1 MNVFI
6 KINRMKQL
14 EKTFSRKTFV
24 QVCSA
29 SFLTSLPKIYASEGY
44 KVFPL
49 YFVGGLIVLA
59 VAHLLTH
66 DKRSGWLI
74 DCAALSTFFLVFGN
88 FGFSS
93 LLSVAWVTLVGFVLL
108 RPKSNFKL
116 FRVVMT
122 NVIIFVTLFSV
133 VELPLRFSENPDDH
147 PNFNL
152 GVESKS
158 QDFVKLNQKSYFKK
172 ALEQSRNDSS
182 VLGPNREFI
191 DVMTEQIKSSGD
203 LVFLDDYPGNYIKI
217 QAGRRSTVGS
227 TGIRQ
232 KRVLVFGGSTVFCAE
247 VPDSM
252 TIPSQL
258 QKIILDNKFELDVLN
273 YGIPGIRIE
282 NQFRILER
290 IQGLGPGDV
299 VVFYDGINDLN
310 TVFRLGL
317 ESNKS
322 VIPLGFVKEVAAWV
336 ESHSLLARGLISGYI
351 DRSGIS
357 KDFLNTDAENEVA
370 GLWIKNDKI
379 ARTFVEIKGAQF
391 VHILQPNW
399 VTYKGGV
406 EATKDNKR
414 WADMKVIQNYF
425 EKYANPETKIE
436 NFTKKLD
443 GLSSTPFIDWAH
455 LDEIGNKKIAEEM
468 FAVLEPMLKAQGR

>member
-1 MNVFI
+1 VKKF
-6 KINRMKQL
+6 KCAL
-14 EKTFSRKTFV
+14 SRKTFV
-24 QVCSA
+24 RICSA
-29 SFLTSLPKIYASEGY
+29 SFFSSMMQIYAIEGY
-44 KVFPL
+44 KDFPM

-59 VAHLLTH
+59 VANLLTH
-66 DKRSGWLI
+66 NKRSGWLI
-74 DCAALSTFFLVFGN
+74 DCVVLSVFFVVFGN
-88 FGFSS
+88 FGISS
-93 LLSVAWVTLVGFVLL
+93 LLWVLWITLIGFVFL
-108 RPKSNFKL
+108 RSKPDFKIL
-116 FRVVMT
+116 NVVAT
-122 NVIIFVTLFSV
+122 NLILFVTLFSV

-152 GVESKS
+152 GVDSKS
-158 QDFVKLNQKSYFKK
+158 QNFVKLSAKSYFKK
-172 ALEQSRNDSS
+172 ALEQSKNDSS

-217 QAGRRSTVGS
+217 QTGRRLTVGS

-258 QKIILDNKFELDVLN
+258 QKLILDNKFDLDVLN

-282 NQFRILER
+282 NQLKILET
-290 IQGLGPGDV
+290 IGDIGPGDV

-351 DRSGIS
+351 DSSGIS
-357 KDFLNTDAENEVA
+357 KDFLSNDAENEVA
-370 GLWIKNDKI
+370 DLWVKNDKG
-379 ARTFVEIKGAQF
+379 ARSYVESKGAKF

-399 VTYKGGV
+399 VTYQGGV

-414 WADMKVIQNYF
+414 WSDMRSIQNYF
-425 EKYANPETKIE
+425 EKYSTSVTKIE

-443 GLSSTPFIDWAH
+443 GLSSTPYIDWAH

-468 FAVLEPMLKAQGR
+468 FAVLEPLLVAQGK

>member
-1 MNVFI
+1 MLLSLKNNMRIYV
-6 KINRMKQL
+6 
-14 EKTFSRKTFV
+14 
-24 QVCSA
+24 A
-29 SFLTSLPKIYASEGY
+29 AFLAAIPEIYAIEGY
-44 KVFPL
+44 RSFPF
-49 YFVGGLIVLA
+49 YFVAGLLILLI
-59 VAHLLTH
+59 AHRLRVN
-66 DKRSGWLI
+66 KPSQWGI
-74 DCAALSTFFLVFGN
+74 DCAALSIFFVVFGN

-93 LLSVAWVTLVGFVLL
+93 MLWVLWITLIGFVFL
-108 RPKSNFKL
+108 RSKPDFKIL
-116 FRVVMT
+116 KVFAINLVL
-122 NVIIFVTLFSV
+122 FVTLFSV
-133 VELPLRFSENPDDH
+133 VELPLRISENPDDH

-158 QDFVKLNQKSYFKK
+158 QNFVRLNEKSYFKK
-172 ALEQSRNDSS
+172 ALEQSKNDSS
-182 VLGPNREFI
+182 VLGPNKEFI

-217 QAGRRSTVGS
+217 KSGQRLTVGS

-258 QKIILDNKFELDVLN
+258 QKIILDNKFDIDVLN

-282 NQFRILER
+282 NQFQILET
-290 IQGLGPGDV
+290 IQDLGPGDT

-351 DRSGIS
+351 DSSGIS
-357 KDFLNTDAENEVA
+357 KNFLSTDAENEVA
-370 GLWIKNDKI
+370 DLWVKNDEA
-379 ARTFVEIKGAQF
+379 AREYVESKGASF

-399 VTYKGGV
+399 VTYQGGV

-414 WADMKVIQNYF
+414 WSDMKTIQNYF
-425 EKYANPETKIE
+425 EKYSTPVTKIE

-443 GLSSTPFIDWAH
+443 GLTSTPYIDWAH

-468 FAVLEPMLKAQGR
+468 FAVLEPLLVAKDK

>member
-1 MNVFI
+1 
-6 KINRMKQL
+6 MKKFKCAL
-14 EKTFSRKTFV
+14 SRKTFV
-24 QVCSA
+24 RICSA
-29 SFLTSLPKIYASEGY
+29 SFFSSMMQIYAIEGY
-44 KVFPL
+44 KDFPM

-59 VAHLLTH
+59 VANLLTH
-66 DKRSGWLI
+66 NKRSGWLI
-74 DCAALSTFFLVFGN
+74 DCVVLSVFFVVFGN
-88 FGFSS
+88 FGISS
-93 LLSVAWVTLVGFVLL
+93 LLWVLWITLIGFVFL
-108 RPKSNFKL
+108 RSKPDFKIL
-116 FRVVMT
+116 KVVAT
-122 NVIIFVTLFSV
+122 NLILFVTLFSV

-152 GVESKS
+152 GVDSKS
-158 QDFVKLNQKSYFKK
+158 QNFVKLSAKSYFKK
-172 ALEQSRNDSS
+172 ALEQSKNDSS

-217 QAGRRSTVGS
+217 QTGRRLTVGS

-258 QKIILDNKFELDVLN
+258 QKLILDNKFDLDVLN

-282 NQFRILER
+282 NQLKILET
-290 IQGLGPGDV
+290 IGDIGPGDV

-351 DRSGIS
+351 DSSGIS
-357 KDFLNTDAENEVA
+357 KDFLSNDAENEVA
-370 GLWIKNDKI
+370 DLWVKNDKG
-379 ARTFVEIKGAQF
+379 ARSYVESKGAKF

-399 VTYKGGV
+399 VTYQGGV

-414 WADMKVIQNYF
+414 WSDMRSIQNYF
-425 EKYANPETKIE
+425 EKYSTSVTKID

-443 GLSSTPFIDWAH
+443 GLSSTPYIDWAH

-468 FAVLEPMLKAQGR
+468 FAVLEPLLVAQGK

>member
-1 MNVFI
+1 M
-6 KINRMKQL
+6 MQ
-14 EKTFSRKTFV
+14 
-24 QVCSA
+24 
-29 SFLTSLPKIYASEGY
+29 IYAIEGY
-44 KVFPL
+44 KDFPM

-59 VAHLLTH
+59 VANLLTH
-66 DKRSGWLI
+66 NKRSGWLI
-74 DCAALSTFFLVFGN
+74 DCVVLSVFFVVFGN
-88 FGFSS
+88 FGISS
-93 LLSVAWVTLVGFVLL
+93 LLWVLWITLIGFVFL
-108 RPKSNFKL
+108 RSKPDFKIL
-116 FRVVMT
+116 NVVAT
-122 NVIIFVTLFSV
+122 NLILFVTLFSV

-152 GVESKS
+152 GVDSKS
-158 QDFVKLNQKSYFKK
+158 QNFVKLSAKSYFKK
-172 ALEQSRNDSS
+172 ALEQSKNDSS

-217 QAGRRSTVGS
+217 QTGRRLTVGS

-258 QKIILDNKFELDVLN
+258 QKLILDNKFDLDVLN

-282 NQFRILER
+282 NQLKILET
-290 IQGLGPGDV
+290 IGDIGPGDV

-351 DRSGIS
+351 DSSGIS
-357 KDFLNTDAENEVA
+357 KDFLSNDAENEVA
-370 GLWIKNDKI
+370 DLWVKNDKG
-379 ARTFVEIKGAQF
+379 ARSYVESKGAKF

-399 VTYKGGV
+399 VTYQGGV

-414 WADMKVIQNYF
+414 WSDMRSIQNYF
-425 EKYANPETKIE
+425 EKYSTSVTKIE

-443 GLSSTPFIDWAH
+443 GLSSTPYIDWAH

-468 FAVLEPMLKAQGR
+468 FAVLEPLLVAQGK

>member
-1 MNVFI
+1 M
-6 KINRMKQL
+6 MQ
-14 EKTFSRKTFV
+14 
-24 QVCSA
+24 
-29 SFLTSLPKIYASEGY
+29 IYAIEGY
-44 KVFPL
+44 QDFPF
-49 YFVGGLIVLA
+49 YFVVGLLVLV
-59 VAHLLTH
+59 VAHLLTTN
-66 DKRSGWLI
+66 RPGGWLI
-74 DCAALSTFFLVFGN
+74 ECAALSVFFVVFGN

-93 LLSVAWVTLVGFVLL
+93 MLWALWVTLVGFVLL
-108 RPKSNFKL
+108 RSKPDFKIL
-116 FRVVMT
+116 KVVAT
-122 NVIIFVTLFSV
+122 NLILFVTLFSV
-133 VELPLRFSENPDDH
+133 VELPLRISENPDGH
-147 PNFNL
+147 PNFIL

-158 QDFVKLNQKSYFKK
+158 QNFVKLNEKSYFKK
-172 ALEQSRNDSS
+172 ALEQSKNDSS
-182 VLGPNREFI
+182 VLGPNKEFI

-203 LVFLDDYPGNYIKI
+203 LIFLDDYPGNYIKI
-217 QAGRRSTVGS
+217 HSGRRLTVGS

-258 QKIILDNKFELDVLN
+258 QKIILDNKFDLDVLN

-282 NQFRILER
+282 NQFRILET
-290 IQGLGPGDV
+290 IQDLGPGDM

-336 ESHSLLARGLISGYI
+336 EAHSLLARGLISGYI
-351 DRSGIS
+351 DSSGIS
-357 KDFLNTDAENEVA
+357 KDFLSNDAENEVSD
-370 GLWIKNDKI
+370 LWVKNDRL
-379 ARTFVEIKGAQF
+379 AREYVESKGAKF
-391 VHILQPNW
+391 LHILQPNW
-399 VTYKGGV
+399 VTYLGGV

-414 WADMKVIQNYF
+414 WSDMRIIQNYF
-425 EKYANPETKIE
+425 EKYSTPVTKIE

-443 GLSSTPFIDWAH
+443 GLSSTPYIDWAH

-468 FAVLEPMLKAQGR
+468 FKIVEPLLGAKKK

>member
-1 MNVFI
+1 
-6 KINRMKQL
+6 MKKFKCAL
-14 EKTFSRKTFV
+14 SRKTFV
-24 QVCSA
+24 RICSA
-29 SFLTSLPKIYASEGY
+29 SFFSSMMQIYAIEGY
-44 KVFPL
+44 KDFPM

-59 VAHLLTH
+59 VANLLTH
-66 DKRSGWLI
+66 NKRSGWLI
-74 DCAALSTFFLVFGN
+74 DCVVLSVFFVVFGN
-88 FGFSS
+88 FGISS
-93 LLSVAWVTLVGFVLL
+93 LLWVLWITLIGFVFL
-108 RPKSNFKL
+108 RSKPDFKIL
-116 FRVVMT
+116 NVVAT
-122 NVIIFVTLFSV
+122 NLILFVTLFSV

-152 GVESKS
+152 GVDSKS
-158 QDFVKLNQKSYFKK
+158 QNFVKLSAKSYFKK
-172 ALEQSRNDSS
+172 ALEQSKNDSS

-217 QAGRRSTVGS
+217 QTGRRLTVGS

-258 QKIILDNKFELDVLN
+258 QKLILDNKFDLDVLN

-282 NQFRILER
+282 NQLKILET
-290 IQGLGPGDV
+290 IGDIGPGDV

-351 DRSGIS
+351 DSSGIS
-357 KDFLNTDAENEVA
+357 KDFLSNDAENEVA
-370 GLWIKNDKI
+370 DLWVKNDKG
-379 ARTFVEIKGAQF
+379 ARSYVESKGAKF

-399 VTYKGGV
+399 VTYQGGV

-414 WADMKVIQNYF
+414 WSDMRSIQNYF
-425 EKYANPETKIE
+425 EKYSTSVTKIE

-443 GLSSTPFIDWAH
+443 GLSSTPYIDWAH

-468 FAVLEPMLKAQGR
+468 FAVLEPLLVAQGK

>member
-1 MNVFI
+1 M
-6 KINRMKQL
+6 MQ
-14 EKTFSRKTFV
+14 
-24 QVCSA
+24 
-29 SFLTSLPKIYASEGY
+29 IYATEGY
-44 KVFPL
+44 KDFPM

-59 VAHLLTH
+59 VAHLFTH
-66 DKRSGWLI
+66 NKRSGWFI
-74 DCAALSTFFLVFGN
+74 DCAALSVFFVVFGN

-93 LLSVAWVTLVGFVLL
+93 MLWVLWVTLVGFVLL
-108 RPKSNFKL
+108 RSKPDFKIL
-116 FRVVMT
+116 KVFAINLVL
-122 NVIIFVTLFSV
+122 FVTLFSV
-133 VELPLRFSENPDDH
+133 IELPLRISENPDDH

-158 QDFVKLNQKSYFKK
+158 QNFVKLNEKSYFKK
-172 ALEQSRNDSS
+172 ALEQSKNDSS
-182 VLGPNREFI
+182 VLGPNKEFI

-217 QAGRRSTVGS
+217 ESGQRLTVGS
-227 TGIRQ
+227 TGIRK

-258 QKIILDNKFELDVLN
+258 QKIILDNKFDLDVLN

-282 NQFRILER
+282 NQLRILER
-290 IQGLGPGDV
+290 IQDLGPGDM

-351 DRSGIS
+351 DSSGIS
-357 KDFLNTDAENEVA
+357 KDFLSNDAENEVSD
-370 GLWIKNDKI
+370 LWVKNDKL
-379 ARTFVEIKGAQF
+379 ARSYVESKGAKF
-391 VHILQPNW
+391 LHILQPNW
-399 VTYKGGV
+399 VTYLGGV

-414 WADMKVIQNYF
+414 WSDMRIIQNYF
-425 EKYANPETKIE
+425 EKYSTPVTKIE

-443 GLSSTPFIDWAH
+443 GLSSTPYIDWAH

-468 FAVLEPMLKAQGR
+468 FVVLEPLLSGQTK

>member
-1 MNVFI
+1 
-6 KINRMKQL
+6 
-14 EKTFSRKTFV
+14 
-24 QVCSA
+24 
-29 SFLTSLPKIYASEGY
+29 
-44 KVFPL
+44 
-49 YFVGGLIVLA
+49 VGGLIVLA

-66 DKRSGWLI
+66 DKQSGWLL
-74 DCAALSTFFLVFGN
+74 DCVALAVFFVVFGN

-93 LLSVAWVTLVGFVLL
+93 ILWVPWITLIAFVFLRLKPDFKILKVVAANLIL
-108 RPKSNFKL
+108 
-116 FRVVMT
+116 
-122 NVIIFVTLFSV
+122 FVTLFSV
-133 VELPLRFSENPDDH
+133 VELPFRLAENSESNP
-147 PNFNL
+147 NIQL
-152 GVESKS
+152 GVEFDSKY
-158 QDFVKLNQKSYFKK
+158 FVQIRKKSYFREAEFASKSK
-172 ALEQSRNDSS
+172 PS
-182 VLGPNREFI
+182 VLSPNEEYYYVNRNL
-191 DVMTEQIKSSGD
+191 IKFSDNLATVEDFDGA
-203 LVFLDDYPGNYIKI
+203 YINI
-217 QAGRRSTVGS
+217 RNGRRVTEGA

-258 QKIILDNKFELDVLN
+258 QKIILDNKFELDVIN

-282 NQFRILER
+282 NQSQILETV
-290 IQGLGPGDV
+290 QDLGPGDV

-455 LDEIGNKKIAEEM
+455 LDEIGNKKIAEDM
-468 FAVLEPMLKAQGR
+468 FGVLEPMLKAQGR

>member
-1 MNVFI
+1 
-6 KINRMKQL
+6 MKKFKSIL
-14 EKTFSRKTFV
+14 SRKTFV
-24 QVCSA
+24 RICSA
-29 SFLTSLPKIYASEGY
+29 SFFSSMMQIYAIEGY
-44 KVFPL
+44 KDFPM

-59 VAHLLTH
+59 VANLLTH
-66 DKRSGWLI
+66 NKRSGWLI
-74 DCAALSTFFLVFGN
+74 DCVALSVFFVVFGN

-93 LLSVAWVTLVGFVLL
+93 LLWVLWITLIGFVFL
-108 RPKSNFKL
+108 RSKPDFKIL
-116 FRVVMT
+116 KVVAT
-122 NVIIFVTLFSV
+122 NLILFVTLFSV

-152 GVESKS
+152 GVDSKS
-158 QDFVKLNQKSYFKK
+158 QNFVKLSAKSYFKK
-172 ALEQSRNDSS
+172 ALDQSKNDSS

-217 QAGRRSTVGS
+217 QTGRRLTVGS

-258 QKIILDNKFELDVLN
+258 QKLILDNKFDLDVLN

-282 NQFRILER
+282 NQLKILET
-290 IQGLGPGDV
+290 IGDLGPGDV

-370 GLWIKNDKI
+370 DLWVKNDKV
-379 ARTFVEIKGAQF
+379 ARSYVESKGAKF

-399 VTYKGGV
+399 VTYQGGV
-406 EATKDNKR
+406 EATRDNKR
-414 WADMKVIQNYF
+414 WSDMRSIQNYF
-425 EKYANPETKIE
+425 EKYSTSVTKIE

-443 GLSSTPFIDWAH
+443 GLSSTPYIDWAH

-468 FAVLEPMLKAQGR
+468 FAVLEPLLAAQGK

>member
-1 MNVFI
+1 
-6 KINRMKQL
+6 
-14 EKTFSRKTFV
+14 
-24 QVCSA
+24 
-29 SFLTSLPKIYASEGY
+29 
-44 KVFPL
+44 
-49 YFVGGLIVLA
+49 
-59 VAHLLTH
+59 
-66 DKRSGWLI
+66 
-74 DCAALSTFFLVFGN
+74 
-88 FGFSS
+88 
-93 LLSVAWVTLVGFVLL
+93 
-108 RPKSNFKL
+108 
-116 FRVVMT
+116 MT

-158 QDFVKLNQKSYFKK
+158 QDFVKLNHKSYFKK
-172 ALEQSRNDSS
+172 ALEQSKVDSS

-290 IQGLGPGDV
+290 IQDLGPGDM

-322 VIPLGFVKEVAAWV
+322 VIPLGFVKELAAWI
-336 ESHSLLARGLISGYI
+336 EAHSLLGRGLISGYI

-379 ARTFVEIKGAQF
+379 ARTFVESKGAQF

-468 FAVLEPMLKAQGR
+468 FAVLEPMLKAQGS